1 MLNCCYCVQR
11 RRTHTD
17 RVVFTEITLEGFMDH
32 SQGDRSWC
40 HAIWGVGCRFGLADW
55 LCGTNSLDLM
65 CKCFLGRLGRLGET
79 VTLAS
84 NGGRSPC
91 GSAYFVSPD
100 AIFGQRVAEKLKRW
114 YYLSEAF
121 IRKWSYRPGRYIPKD
136 KSPKVR
142 QIWKIDASP
151 SLFYQKISIHSFHS
165 NI

>member
-1 MLNCCYCVQR
+1 MFDELNP
-11 RRTHTD
+11 
-17 RVVFTEITLEGFMDH
+17 EIIPALTLG
-32 SQGDRSWC
+32 
-40 HAIWGVGCRFGLADW
+40 
-55 LCGTNSLDLM
+55 
-65 CKCFLGRLGRLGET
+65 
-79 VTLAS
+79 